1 MFIIIIVNNVNIYQ
15 PTRQSPKTKT
25 IRRQNPSPG
34 PANNER
40 PVPLQSRAATSSA
53 SLPLLEMNET
63 ETSRPS
69 TDEIVSLIARPKV
82 CGFLK

>member
-1 MFIIIIVNNVNIYQ
+1 MVVNNVNIYQ

-25 IRRQNPSPG
+25 SRRQNPSSG

-40 PVPLQSRAATSSA
+40 PVPLQSRAATSAA

-69 TDEIVSLIARPKV
+69 TDGIVSTAAGAKV